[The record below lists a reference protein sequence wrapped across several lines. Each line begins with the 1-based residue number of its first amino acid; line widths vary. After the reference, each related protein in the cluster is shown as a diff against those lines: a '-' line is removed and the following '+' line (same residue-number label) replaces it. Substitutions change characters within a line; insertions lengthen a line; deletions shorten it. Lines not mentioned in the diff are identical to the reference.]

1 MQRAVHGPAL
11 SPEAQPK
18 VLAGELAEVCA
29 PVAPWQDRELELV
42 DRQAQQLAKS
52 KEFSMNRLVS
62 RATITE
68 T

>member
-1 MQRAVHGPAL
+1 MQRADHGHAV

-18 VLAGELAEVCA
+18 VLAGESAEVCVQ
-29 PVAPWQDRELELV
+29 VASWRDKELELAV
-42 DRQAQQLAKS
+42 RQVQQLAKS
-52 KEFSMNRLVS
+52 KESSMNPSVS

>member
-1 MQRAVHGPAL
+1 VPAI

-18 VLAGELAEVCA
+18 VLAGELAEVCV
-29 PVAPWQDRELELV
+29 PVAPWQDRALELAV
-42 DRQAQQLAKS
+42 RQVQQLAKS
-52 KEFSMNRLVS
+52 KESSMNPSVS

>member
-1 MQRAVHGPAL
+1 MQHADHGHAL

-18 VLAGELAEVCA
+18 VLAGELAEVCV
-29 PVAPWQDRELELV
+29 PVASWRDKELELAV
-42 DRQAQQLAKS
+42 RQGQQLVRF
-52 KEFSMNRLVS
+52 KEFSMNPSVS